1 MQKLCGCKAPKDRS
15 DAGRKSEKR
24 REYDAERVSARDDQ
38 DLDGGNA
45 HVSQPGIHIHVYQT
59 QNSQPPA
66 PREASTAQSIAELPS
81 PSHRSSQ
88 RSRVPAMHSKL
99 TRPWSPHDHTSMERP
114 RQPSRQTHRSRSR
127 SRASQAPGE
136 LPGTL
141 FHRAREPD
149 ENRPRRT
156 TAQQVSRP
164 REEAPSTRTAGRQWR
179 HIPAPS
185 EHVHFASPPRSE
197 SMAGEERPRQAAE
210 NVREFSSQYRQ
221 PRREESSYSA
231 QRSQSRR
238 AYTHAPESRSE
249 DRGGTGRYVGEKLRF
264 RDV

>member
-1 MQKLCGCKAPKDRS
+1 MQKLCESKAPKDRS

-24 REYDAERVSARDDQ
+24 RECDAERASARDDQ
-38 DLDGGNA
+38 NLDGGHA
-45 HVSQPGIHIHVYQT
+45 YVSQPGIHIHVNQT
-59 QNSQPPA
+59 QNSQLPA
-66 PREASTAQSIAELPS
+66 PQEASTAQPIPELPS
-81 PSHRSSQ
+81 PSHHSSQ
-88 RSRVPAMHSKL
+88 RSTVPAMHSKL
-99 TRPWSPHDHTSMERP
+99 TRPWSPHDHTSIERP

-127 SRASQAPGE
+127 SRTSQAPDE

-141 FHRAREPD
+141 FHRARESD
-149 ENRPRRT
+149 ENRPRRA

-164 REEAPSTRTAGRQWR
+164 HEEAPSTRTASRQWR

-221 PRREESSYSA
+221 PRRERSSYSA
-231 QRSQSRR
+231 QGSQSRR
-238 AYTHAPESRSE
+238 AYTHAPESWSE